1 MSLAYHRLFRA
12 LPSYRWW
19 KPLVVLVLAVAAYLV
34 LSTVVVVGV
43 AVVVG
48 AVAGPDE
55 LQRLRAALADDPLAA
70 ADPLVMTVS
79 LGSIAVMLPSVLL
92 ATRLVGRGAP
102 GRLWSVTGRIRWR
115 WLLRCVPAGL
125 AFVVLSVGLSSVVL
139 PALLGE
145 PLSPGPV
152 TTPPATLAVS
162 ALVIVLLVP
171 LQATGEEVAFR
182 GLAAQALG
190 AWLPWAAVAI
200 VLPTVAFALA
210 HDYNAWGVLDVAVF
224 GVGAAVVTW
233 RTGGLE
239 AAIVAH
245 VLNNTAVFLLLAP
258 FEGVGSSDGSPLGLA
273 VTLVSVPVFVLL
285 VLRRARRDGVARLL
299 PSPTPVAS
307 SPQEAPAP

>member
-1 MSLAYHRLFRA
+1 VA
-12 LPSYRWW
+12 
-19 KPLVVLVLAVAAYLV
+19 LVLAVAIYLV
-34 LSTVVVVGV
+34 LSTAVVLGV
-43 AVVVG
+43 ALVVG
-48 AVAGPDE
+48 AVAGPE
-55 LQRLRAALADDPLAA
+55 ALQRLQASLADDPLAA
-70 ADPLVMTVS
+70 SDPLVMTVS
-79 LGSIAVMLPSVLL
+79 LGSIAVMLPAVLL
-92 ATRLVGRGAP
+92 ATRVVGRGAP
-102 GRLWSVTGRIRWR
+102 GRLWSVTGRLRWH

-125 AFVVLSVGLSSVVL
+125 AFVVLSVGLGSVVV

-145 PLSPGPV
+145 PISLGPV
-152 TTPPATLAVS
+152 TTPPATLLASV
-162 ALVIVLLVP
+162 LVILLLVP

-190 AWLPWAAVAI
+190 AWLPWAAVAV

-224 GVGAAVVTW
+224 GVGAAFVTW

-258 FEGVGSSDGSPLGLA
+258 FDGVGSSDGSPLGLA

-285 VLRRARRDGVARLL
+285 VLRRARRDGIARLL
-299 PSPTPVAS
+299 PTTTPEAS
-307 SPQEAPAP
+307 SPQESRAP

>member
-1 MSLAYHRLFRA
+1 VA
-12 LPSYRWW
+12 
-19 KPLVVLVLAVAAYLV
+19 LVLAVAIYLV
-34 LSTVVVVGV
+34 LSTAVVLGV
-43 AVVVG
+43 ALVVG
-48 AVAGPDE
+48 AVAGPE
-55 LQRLRAALADDPLAA
+55 ALQRLQASLADDPLAA
-70 ADPLVMTVS
+70 SDPLVMTVS
-79 LGSIAVMLPSVLL
+79 LGSIAVMLPAVLL
-92 ATRLVGRGAP
+92 ATRVVGRGAP
-102 GRLWSVTGRIRWR
+102 GRLWSVTGRLRWH

-125 AFVVLSVGLSSVVL
+125 AFVVLSVGLGSVVV

-145 PLSPGPV
+145 PISLGPV
-152 TTPPATLAVS
+152 TTPPATLLASV
-162 ALVIVLLVP
+162 LVILLLVP

-190 AWLPWAAVAI
+190 AWLPWAAVAV

-224 GVGAAVVTW
+224 GVGAAFVTW

-258 FEGVGSSDGSPLGLA
+258 FDGVGSSDGSPLGLA

-299 PSPTPVAS
+299 PTAPPEAS
-307 SPQEAPAP
+307 SPQESRAP

>member
-1 MSLAYHRLFRA
+1 MA
-12 LPSYRWW
+12 
-19 KPLVVLVLAVAAYLV
+19 LVLAVTLYLV
-34 LSTVVVVGV
+34 LSTAVVLGV
-43 AVVVG
+43 ALVVG
-48 AVAGPDE
+48 AVAGPE
-55 LQRLRAALADDPLAA
+55 ALQRLQASLADDPLAA
-70 ADPLVMTVS
+70 SDPLVMTVS
-79 LGSIAVMLPSVLL
+79 LGSIAVMLPAVLL
-92 ATRLVGRGAP
+92 ATRVVGRGAP
-102 GRLWSVTGRIRWR
+102 GRLWSVAGRLRWR

-125 AFVVLSVGLSSVVL
+125 AFVVLSVGLGSVVV

-145 PLSPGPV
+145 SISLGPV
-152 TTPPATLAVS
+152 TTPPATLLASV
-162 ALVIVLLVP
+162 LVILLLVP
-171 LQATGEEVAFR
+171 VQATGEEVAFR

-190 AWLPWAAVAI
+190 AWLPWAAVAV

-224 GVGAAVVTW
+224 GVGAAFVTW

-258 FEGVGSSDGSPLGLA
+258 FDGVGSSDGSPLGLA

-299 PSPTPVAS
+299 PTVTPEAS
-307 SPQEAPAP
+307 SPQESRAP

>member
-1 MSLAYHRLFRA
+1 MA
-12 LPSYRWW
+12 
-19 KPLVVLVLAVAAYLV
+19 LVLAVAIYLV
-34 LSTVVVVGV
+34 LSTAVVLGV
-43 AVVVG
+43 ALVVG
-48 AVAGPDE
+48 AVAGPE
-55 LQRLRAALADDPLAA
+55 ALQRLQASLADDPLAA
-70 ADPLVMTVS
+70 SDPLVMTVS
-79 LGSIAVMLPSVLL
+79 LGSIAVMLPAVLL
-92 ATRLVGRGAP
+92 ATRVVGRGAP
-102 GRLWSVTGRIRWR
+102 GRLWSVTGRLRWH
-115 WLLRCVPAGL
+115 WLLRCLPAGL
-125 AFVVLSVGLSSVVL
+125 AFVVLSVGLGSVVV

-145 PLSPGPV
+145 PISLGPV
-152 TTPPATLAVS
+152 TTPPATLLASV
-162 ALVIVLLVP
+162 LVILLLVP

-190 AWLPWAAVAI
+190 AWLPWASVAV

-224 GVGAAVVTW
+224 GVGAAFVTW

-258 FEGVGSSDGSPLGLA
+258 FDGVGSSDGSPLGLA

-299 PSPTPVAS
+299 PSAAPEAS
-307 SPQEAPAP
+307 SPQESRAP